1 MNGTRFVNFLKNK
14 NTVTALAALI
24 IVTVLVLGYNVR
36 VNQATTPVNIPYARV
51 TIQPGTRIDESMIA
65 FISIPAATIKGDIVK
80 DRNGIIGQYA
90 KDDTIIP
97 AGSFFYSAA
106 LTPMLNNAED
116 ELAKK
121 VGEGETLNYIT
132 VDMLSTYSN
141 SIVPG
146 NYIDIYASAKYDNKN
161 KVAKLFSN
169 IKVLEVRTAD
179 GKPVFGSSVE
189 SRVPYVI
196 FFGLPKEEDMIL
208 KMIHSINSWGGG
220 IQDNQKQEITNIKL
234 KPIPTTVGFDTDDK
248 DSIKV
253 TITSPEMVDKI
264 KYLADDISDP
274 ETNMTDVNLSDD
286 NDQNIDS
293 KTNNNTND
301 NNNNNNGGNG
311 TLNDLL
317 GGE

>member
-1 MNGTRFVNFLKNK
+1 
-14 NTVTALAALI
+14 
-24 IVTVLVLGYNVR
+24 
-36 VNQATTPVNIPYARV
+36 
-51 TIQPGTRIDESMIA
+51 
-65 FISIPAATIKGDIVK
+65 
-80 DRNGIIGQYA
+80 
-90 KDDTIIP
+90 
-97 AGSFFYSAA
+97 
-106 LTPMLNNAED
+106 
-116 ELAKK
+116 
-121 VGEGETLNYIT
+121 
-132 VDMLSTYSN
+132 
-141 SIVPG
+141 
-146 NYIDIYASAKYDNKN
+146 
-161 KVAKLFSN
+161 
-169 IKVLEVRTAD
+169 
-179 GKPVFGSSVE
+179 
-189 SRVPYVI
+189 
-196 FFGLPKEEDMIL
+196 MIL

-293 KTNNNTND
+293 NTNNNTND